1 MKKLTDRR
9 APLWRSMWVV
19 LIYLVAGWMWITFSD
34 TVVEAWFS
42 NPASLSRAQTYK
54 GILFV
59 LVTAFVLFLVLYY
72 QFRRDCEQFN
82 LQRQQREQIRQL
94 SQFRESVIDNA
105 SVWINVLDPEGR
117 VVLWNKAAE
126 TISGY
131 PRETVING
139 DEIWTWLYPDEHYRN
154 QIRTKAEA
162 ILKLN
167 QEMEGFETRIQTRDG
182 QQRLISWNS
191 RNCYGDG
198 GELIGS
204 VAIGLD
210 ITDVRNAEIALR
222 QRERQLA
229 TLMDNLPGMA
239 YRCLYDENW
248 TMKFVS
254 SGCKELTG
262 YEADELLENPG
273 NVYTR
278 LIDSSDYEAV
288 IHAVETA
295 IANAEPFSI
304 EYRLTRKDG
313 QRIWVW
319 ERGRAVDN
327 DHGLMLEGIV
337 LDISERKALEEELSA
352 MATHDALTGLFNR
365 RELARLL
372 EEEIRRADRYNRRL
386 GVLWIDLDH
395 FKLVNDRY
403 GHAAGDTVLQ
413 SVSQLLADSIRSMDA
428 IGRYGGEEFVALLPE
443 MDLEEAR
450 GSAERLRRLVQD
462 SPLTIAGGERV
473 RLTISVGVA
482 VFPVHGTSAE
492 QLCEA
497 ADRAMYR
504 AKEAGRNQVMLALQ
518 RQSAGE
524 SR

>member
-9 APLWRSMWVV
+9 APLWRSTWVV

-34 TVVEAWFS
+34 AVVEAWFPD
-42 NPASLSRAQTYK
+42 PASLSRAQTYK
-54 GILFV
+54 GTLFV
-59 LVTAFVLFLVLYY
+59 LVTALVLFLVLYR
-72 QFRRDCEQFN
+72 QFRNDREQFD
-82 LQRQQREQIRQL
+82 LLREQREQIRQL
-94 SQFRESVIDNA
+94 SHFRESVIDNA

-131 PRETVING
+131 PREMVIDG
-139 DEIWTWLYPDEHYRN
+139 DEIWSWLYPDGHYRN
-154 QIRTKAEA
+154 QILAKAEA
-162 ILKLN
+162 ILKFN
-167 QEMEGFETRIQTRDG
+167 QEVEGFETRIQTRDG
-182 QQRLISWNS
+182 QQRLMSWNS
-191 RNCYGDG
+191 RSFYGDG
-198 GELIGS
+198 GDLIGS
-204 VAIGLD
+204 IAIGLD
-210 ITDVRNAEIALR
+210 ITDVRSVEIALR
-222 QRERQLA
+222 QHERQMA

-248 TMKFVS
+248 SMKFVS

-262 YEADELLENPG
+262 YEVEELVG
-273 NVYTR
+273 NQGIAYAS
-278 LIDSSDYEAV
+278 LMDSADYEAA

-313 QRIWVW
+313 RHIWVW

-327 DHGLMLEGIV
+327 DYGLMLEGIV
-337 LDISERKALEEELSA
+337 LDISDRKALEEELST

-372 EEEIRRADRYNRRL
+372 EDEIRRADRYNRRL

-428 IGRYGGEEFVALLPE
+428 IGRYGGEEFVVLLPE

-450 GSAERLRRLVQD
+450 GSAERLRRLVLD
-462 SPLTIAGGERV
+462 TPLTIAGGEQV

-482 VFPVHGTSAE
+482 VFPVHGTNAD

-504 AKEAGRNQVMLALQ
+504 AKEAGRNQVVLALQ